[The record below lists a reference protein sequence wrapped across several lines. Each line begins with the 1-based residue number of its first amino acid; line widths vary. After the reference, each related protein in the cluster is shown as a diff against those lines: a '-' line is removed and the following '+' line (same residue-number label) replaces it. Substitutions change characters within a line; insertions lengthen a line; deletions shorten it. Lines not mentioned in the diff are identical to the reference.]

1 MAFTLHPLRAT
12 ANQNNFLAIM
22 TTGWQTLSLGLHLAS
37 LALWLGGMVFFL
49 VVFGP
54 AVNNLQPGVAIRIL
68 DQGRRN
74 LEAVS
79 WAGISVLL
87 ITGIV
92 NLILRQ
98 AGGSGAGQFYMIALA
113 IKLLLFSAMVY
124 HHVLQVFRYGPGI
137 AAMTAA
143 TPPDSLSWPEPLRA
157 RWQKWFTLL
166 KINATL
172 GPIATLMGMVLLKS

>member
-1 MAFTLHPLRAT
+1 
-12 ANQNNFLAIM
+12 M

-37 LALWLGGMVFFL
+37 LALWLGGMVFFI

-54 AVNNLQPGVAIRIL
+54 AVNDLQPGIAIRIL
-68 DQGRRN
+68 DHGRRN

-79 WAGISVLL
+79 WTGMSVLL

-98 AGGSGAGQFYMIALA
+98 TSGSGAGQFYMIALS
-113 IKLLLFSAMVY
+113 IKLMLFGAMVY
-124 HHVLQVFRYGPGI
+124 HHALQVFKYGPGI
-137 AAMTAA
+137 AAMTAE
-143 TPPDSLSWPEPLRA
+143 TPADSLSWPEPLRA

-172 GPIATLMGMVLLKS
+172 GPIATLIGMVLLKS

>member
-1 MAFTLHPLRAT
+1 
-12 ANQNNFLAIM
+12 M
-22 TTGWQTLSLGLHLAS
+22 TTDWQTLSLGLHLAS

-54 AVNNLQPGVAIRIL
+54 AVNDLQPGVAIRIL
-68 DQGRRN
+68 DHGRRN

-87 ITGIV
+87 ITGMV

-98 AGGSGAGQFYMIALA
+98 TSGTGTGQFYMIALS
-113 IKLLLFSAMVY
+113 IKLLLFGAMVY
-124 HHVLQVFRYGPGI
+124 HHALQVIKHAPAI
-137 AAMTAA
+137 AAMTGA
-143 TPPDSLSWPEPLRA
+143 TLPDSLSWPEPLRA

-172 GPIATLMGMVLLKS
+172 GPIATLMGLVLLKS